1 MNINE
6 IISYDLSLNPNRKQI
21 QRMLDIAFGKFP
33 GVMFHFNQGRQY
45 QHAHFRNTVK
55 NMGLFNRYKGKVIV
69 MIIVLWKLSL
79 EDIKMKCFMDM
90 KN

>member
-1 MNINE
+1 M
-6 IISYDLSLNPNRKQI
+6 K
-21 QRMLDIAFGKFP
+21 
-33 GVMFHFNQGRQY
+33 
-45 QHAHFRNTVK
+45 
-55 NMGLFNRYKGKVIV
+55 LFNRYKGKVIV